1 MGEDEAAEVERLK
14 AELAEARQALDA
26 IRNGSLDAVLTSV
39 PDAAPLYTRTSAER
53 IYRLIIERMLEGA
66 VTIDESG
73 TILHCNRMFAQMLGR
88 PESEIVGQPIE
99 AWLTEHEE
107 VSVDELLHGVESQRG
122 DFDIE
127 PATGP
132 PIPVSVSA
140 ASITDDGGSVRCL
153 VVSDLRMRK
162 DVSRLRAM
170 RDELAI
176 ANRRKD
182 EFLAMLGHELRNP
195 LAPVR
200 QAVELLQAN
209 ATEDDPDFLRRARSV
224 IARQIVH
231 LTRLVDDLLDA
242 GRITQGTLVIRP
254 EPIDL
259 REVIEAAVES
269 IDRLVVRRGHRL
281 ERRLPSHPVSCV
293 GDAVRLTQVVTN
305 LLSNAAK
312 YTPRGGAI
320 EVELREDR
328 EWATICVRDSGRGIP
343 PELLPHL
350 FEPFV
355 RGQTTIDRRT
365 GGLGVGLTLVQ
376 RLVELHEGR
385 VEADSEGEGRGSEFR
400 VVLPRDTGTSETAPA
415 ASTESRDTSSK
426 RVLVVDD
433 NEDAADMLTLVL
445 RSRGHIV
452 EVAYDGQEALDQEE
466 SFRPEIVCL
475 DIGLPILDGYEV
487 AERLRER
494 RGSDLRL
501 LAMTGYGRDADRER
515 ADRAGFDEYF
525 VKPVAVELLEAMF
538 EPAVGETS

>member
-1 MGEDEAAEVERLK
+1 MGEDDAAEVERLK

-73 TILHCNRMFAQMLGR
+73 TILHCNRTFAQMLGR

-107 VSVDELLHGVESQRG
+107 VSVDELLHGGQSQRG
-122 DFDIE
+122 DFDVE

-153 VVSDLRMRK
+153 VISDLRMRK

-259 REVIEAAVES
+259 RDVIEAAVES
-269 IDRLVVRRGHRL
+269 TDRLVVRRGHRL
-281 ERRLPSHPVSCV
+281 DKRLPSHPVSCV

-312 YTPRGGAI
+312 YTPRGGTI

-355 RGQTTIDRRT
+355 RGMTTIDRRT

-400 VVLPRDTGTSETAPA
+400 VVLPRDTGTSETEPA
-415 ASTESRDTSSK
+415 ADTERRDTSSK

-445 RSRGHIV
+445 RSRGHTV

-466 SFRPEIVCL
+466 RFRPEIVCL

-494 RGSDLRL
+494 RGSDLLL

-515 ADRAGFDEYF
+515 AERAGFDEYF
-525 VKPVAVELLEAMF
+525 VKPVAVEQLEAMF
-538 EPAVGETS
+538 EPAVGKSS

>member
-1 MGEDEAAEVERLK
+1 MGEDDAAEVERLR
-14 AELAEARQALDA
+14 AELAEAQQALDA

-73 TILHCNRMFAQMLGR
+73 TILHCNRTFAQMLGR
-88 PESEIVGQPIE
+88 AESEIVGQPIE
-99 AWLTEHEE
+99 AWLTAHEE
-107 VSVDELLHGVESQRG
+107 VSVDELLHGVDSQRG
-122 DFDIE
+122 DFDVE

-140 ASITDDGGSVRCL
+140 ASINDDGGSVRCL

-170 RDELAI
+170 RDELAA
-176 ANRRKD
+176 ANQRKD

-200 QAVELLQAN
+200 QAVELLEAN
-209 ATEDDPDFLRRARSV
+209 ATEDDPEFLLRARSV
-224 IARQIVH
+224 IGRQIVH

-254 EPIDL
+254 ESLDL
-259 REVIEAAVES
+259 RDVVEAAVES
-269 IDRLVVRRGHRL
+269 IDRLVRRRGHRL
-281 ERRLPSHPVSCV
+281 EKRLPSHAVSCV
-293 GDAVRLTQVVTN
+293 GDGVRLTQVVTN

-312 YTPRGGAI
+312 YTPHGGTI
-320 EVELREDR
+320 EVELREDA

-385 VEADSEGEGRGSEFR
+385 VEADSEGAGRGSEFR
-400 VVLPRDTGTSETAPA
+400 VVLPRDTGRSATVQDGTS
-415 ASTESRDTSSK
+415 ASSGTSVK

-445 RSRGHIV
+445 RSRGHTV
-452 EVAYDGQEALDQEE
+452 EVAYDGQEALEQEE
-466 SFRPEIVCL
+466 RFRPEVVCL

-487 AERLRER
+487 AERLRQR
-494 RGSDLRL
+494 RGSDLLL

-525 VKPVAVELLEAMF
+525 VKPVAVEQLEALF
-538 EPAVGETS
+538 ES

>member
-1 MGEDEAAEVERLK
+1 MSIVVVGDDDGAEVERLK
-14 AELAEARQALDA
+14 AELAEVRQALEA
-26 IRNGSLDAVLTSV
+26 IRSGSLDAVLTSV

-73 TILHCNRMFAQMLGR
+73 TILHCNRTFAQMLGR

-99 AWLTEHEE
+99 AWLTAHED

-122 DFDIE
+122 DFDVE

-140 ASITDDGGSVRCL
+140 ASINDDGGSVRCL

-170 RDELAI
+170 RDELAV
-176 ANRRKD
+176 ANQRKD

-209 ATEDDPDFLRRARSV
+209 AAEDDPAFLQRARSV
-224 IARQIVH
+224 IGRQIVH

-259 REVIEAAVES
+259 RDVIEAAVES
-269 IDRLVVRRGHRL
+269 IDRLVKRRGHRL
-281 ERRLPSHPVSCV
+281 EVAQPSHSVSCV

-312 YTPRGGAI
+312 YTPHGGRI
-320 EVELREDR
+320 EVELREDG
-328 EWATICVRDSGRGIP
+328 EWATIYVRDSGRGIP

-400 VVLPRDTGTSETAPA
+400 VVLPRDSGAQGSVTDAPVPSTGVSP
-415 ASTESRDTSSK
+415 K
-426 RVLVVDD
+426 RVLIVDD

-445 RSRGHIV
+445 RSRGHNV
-452 EVAYDGQEALDQEE
+452 EVAYDGQEALDVEE
-466 SFRPEIVCL
+466 RFRPEVVCL
-475 DIGLPILDGYEV
+475 DIGLPVLDGYEV
-487 AERLRER
+487 AERIRAR
-494 RGSDLRL
+494 RGPDVLL
-501 LAMTGYGRDADRER
+501 LATTGYGRDEDRER
-515 ADRAGFDEYF
+515 ADKAGFDEYF
-525 VKPVAVELLEAMF
+525 VKPVAVEQLETMF
-538 EPAVGETS
+538 EP